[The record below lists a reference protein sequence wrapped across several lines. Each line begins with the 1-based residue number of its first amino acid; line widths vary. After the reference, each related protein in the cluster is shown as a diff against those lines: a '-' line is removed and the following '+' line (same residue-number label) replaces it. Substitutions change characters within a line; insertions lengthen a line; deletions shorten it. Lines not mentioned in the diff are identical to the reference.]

1 MGCCDVRRPLGLL
14 RRSRIEAAR
23 LTPSALDHGKWDLV
37 DITIGV
43 QNQAREINLESD
55 ATADEVAQRV
65 TAAVTDGVVL
75 ELVDTKGR
83 RVLVPSAAIGYV
95 EIGTEEPRKVGFG
108 AV

>member
-1 MGCCDVRRPLGLL
+1 MTRPLGPR
-14 RRSRIEAAR
+14 RRSRIEPAR
-23 LTPSALDHGKWDLV
+23 LIFSALDHGKWDLV

-55 ATADEVAQRV
+55 ATADEVTQLV
-65 TAAVTDGVVL
+65 TAALTGGALL

-83 RVLVPSAAIGYV
+83 RVLVPSATIGYV
-95 EIGTEEPRKVGFG
+95 EIGTEEQRKVGFG

>member
-1 MGCCDVRRPLGLL
+1 M
-14 RRSRIEAAR
+14 
-23 LTPSALDHGKWDLV
+23 

-55 ATADEVAQRV
+55 ATSDEVTKLV
-65 TAAVTDGVVL
+65 TAALSGGSVL

-95 EIGTEEPRKVGFG
+95 EIGTEEQRKVGFG

>member
-1 MGCCDVRRPLGLL
+1 M
-14 RRSRIEAAR
+14 
-23 LTPSALDHGKWDLV
+23 

-83 RVLVPSAAIGYV
+83 RVLVPSTAIGYV
-95 EIGTEEPRKVGFG
+95 EIGTEEQRKVGFG
-108 AV
+108 SL

>member
-1 MGCCDVRRPLGLL
+1 M
-14 RRSRIEAAR
+14 
-23 LTPSALDHGKWDLV
+23 

-55 ATADEVAQRV
+55 ATADEVTKLV
-65 TAAVTDGVVL
+65 TAAISGGTVL
-75 ELVDTKGR
+75 VLVDSKGR

>member
-1 MGCCDVRRPLGLL
+1 MGCCGARTPLVPP
-14 RRSRIEAAR
+14 RRSRIEPAR
-23 LTPSALDHGKWDLV
+23 LTPSALDHVKWDLV
-37 DITIGV
+37 DNTIGV
-43 QNQAREINLESD
+43 QTQAREINPESD

-65 TAAVTDGVVL
+65 TAAVNDGVVL